1 MLTLLQY
8 DISESSPWVGRT
20 CVEKMFSDWS
30 KKSVG
35 VINAESGDSEDD
47 VTSSITHSKTA
58 HLSWNAR
65 EH

>member
-1 MLTLLQY
+1 MGGKDLCGKDVFRLK
-8 DISESSPWVGRT
+8 W
-20 CVEKMFSDWS
+20 
-30 KKSVG
+30 KSVG